1 MEKRRRRD
9 AATSTHVQRGSVIRF
24 LARPWARALVVMA
37 RGGHRGGHRGG
48 ALVERV
54 KGTGG
59 GGWEDQ
65 AKMVGSSLYTTPLM
79 VLTRDTKCRR
89 WSCQLPHVVVVPA
102 RTSRFGS
109 VVFVMMR
116 RGSLE
121 HCWWRRAL

>member
-9 AATSTHVQRGSVIRF
+9 AATSTHVQRGSFIKF
-24 LARPWARALVVMA
+24 LRARPWARALVVMA
-37 RGGHRGGHRGG
+37 EGGHRRGGHRGGG

-89 WSCQLPHVVVVPA
+89 WSC
-102 RTSRFGS
+102 
-109 VVFVMMR
+109 
-116 RGSLE
+116 
-121 HCWWRRAL
+121 